1 MALKH
6 LLHRSSGVL
15 KQVYTALNLTL
26 VYVTL
31 YLDFKFSAITV
42 AEMLILIYK
51 SKCWEWIK
59 FWPSDLVHTH
69 THTKKKANNE
79 WSSLVNFGQKNQG
92 IKERDKGRSNP
103 CLPDTSWVRLATE
116 PRIYVFGARQSFP
129 YEDFLLSVNCPLC
142 AQRLRDKRP
151 WTSTKKLIVP
161 YEKI

>member
-6 LLHRSSGVL
+6 LLHRSSGAL

-42 AEMLILIYK
+42 AEMLILIYR

-69 THTKKKANNE
+69 TQKPIMNDPRWWTSVK
-79 WSSLVNFGQKNQG
+79 KNQG
-92 IKERDKGRSNP
+92 KLRDKGRSNP